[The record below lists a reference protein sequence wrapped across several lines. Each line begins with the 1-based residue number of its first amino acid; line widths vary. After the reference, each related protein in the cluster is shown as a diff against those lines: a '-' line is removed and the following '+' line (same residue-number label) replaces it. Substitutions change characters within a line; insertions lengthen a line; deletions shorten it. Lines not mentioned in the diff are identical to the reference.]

1 MSKKN
6 QAAGGTEVLEPGAD
20 AAKSDSAQAGEAAAA
35 TGGGAASVPPPPN
48 DETRIRQQA
57 QAKLEQKTGELAVKL
72 SQAEARANGLQG
84 ELDRERTQSKSLQSQ
99 VAELTAAL
107 AAATTAAK
115 NAGTAIAG
123 LPENARQLNECVTIA
138 SGVAGVGKGGRLHAK
153 AGDVL
158 IVTKSDD
165 DVAELQQELGLQAVV
180 YRVSKETLADL
191 EQSGFLHS

>member
-1 MSKKN
+1 MATKKS
-6 QAAGGTEVLEPGAD
+6 QAPGGTEVISGA
-20 AAKSDSAQAGEAAAA
+20 AAEQGDGAQAGGE
-35 TGGGAASVPPPPN
+35 GASASGNPPPT
-48 DETRIRQQA
+48 EEALIQQQA

-84 ELDRERTQSKSLQSQ
+84 ELDRERVARKSLEQQ

-107 AAATTAAK
+107 AVATTAAK

-158 IVTKSDD
+158 LVTKSDD
-165 DVAELQQELGLQAVV
+165 EVAELQQELGLQAVV

>member
-1 MSKKN
+1 MSKAKN
-6 QAAGGTEVLEPGAD
+6 QAAGGTEVLDPGAG
-20 AAKSDSAQAGEAAAA
+20 AAKGESATAEGGAA
-35 TGGGAASVPPPPN
+35 TGAGAASVAPPPN

-57 QAKLEQKTGELAVKL
+57 EAKLEQKTGELAVKL

-84 ELDRERTQSKSLQSQ
+84 ELDRERGARKSLEQQ
-99 VAELTAAL
+99 VGELTAAL